1 MTRIDFNK
9 AENKIYRITSLTAY
23 IYSVI
28 LLFFYIYKET
38 LYVDQTWFHGFFTMF
53 FDIFSSIIFVS
64 ILFVFSK
71 FVDKIID
78 YKKINILIY
87 SYIAFTFLSTL
98 SIIFVLISSLKVYS
112 QQNGINSLSNFAE
125 TSSSSAFLLVLSR
138 VGLFFIAI
146 LLGNR
151 IRKINF
157 TKNLT
162 FKTLGI
168 LFIVYKLIALLESI
182 NFIKTEIISGFIDVA
197 IVAIIGY
204 ILNLKFESK
213 LNENYSFEQSIN
225 ESMSQNKEIL
235 LNELENDYSALQSH
249 NDNFNENDLIEIK
262 DVEFEKEDLNPLEYK
277 NEAVNYYN
285 NLSNEEKTRLNY
297 IVAKKND
304 SISSENEIYKLVI
317 LYIIE
322 KKLFD
327 NNRFAPK

>member
-1 MTRIDFNK
+1 MSSIDFNK

-53 FDIFSSIIFVS
+53 FSIFSSIIFVS

-71 FVDKIID
+71 FIDKIID
-78 YKKINILIY
+78 YKKANILIY
-87 SYIAFTFLSTL
+87 SYIAFTILSTL
-98 SIIFVLISSLKVYS
+98 SIILVLISSLKVYS
-112 QQNGINSLSNFAE
+112 QQTDINSLSNFAE
-125 TSSSSAFLLVLSR
+125 TSSSSAVLLILSR
-138 VGLFFIAI
+138 IGLFFIAI

-157 TKNLT
+157 TKNLI

-168 LFIVYKLIALLESI
+168 LLIVYKLIASLESI
-182 NFIKTEIISGFIDVA
+182 NIIKTEIISGFINVA

-204 ILNLKFESK
+204 ILSLKFENK
-213 LNENYSFEQSIN
+213 ENENKSFEPSIN
-225 ESMSQNKEIL
+225 ESTSRNKE
-235 LNELENDYSALQSH
+235 NDS
-249 NDNFNENDLIEIK
+249 IEIK
-262 DVEFEKEDLNPLEYK
+262 TVEVEKEDLNPLEYK

-285 NLSNEEKTRLNY
+285 NLTNEEKTRLNY
-297 IVAKKND
+297 IISKKND

>member
-1 MTRIDFNK
+1 MSSIDFNK

-38 LYVDQTWFHGFFTMF
+38 LYVDKTWFHGFFTMF
-53 FDIFSSIIFVS
+53 FSIFSSIIFVS

-78 YKKINILIY
+78 YKKANVLIY
-87 SYIAFTFLSTL
+87 SYIAFTILSTL
-98 SIIFVLISSLKVYS
+98 SIILVLISSLKVYS
-112 QQNGINSLSNFAE
+112 QQTDINSLSNFAE
-125 TSSSSAFLLVLSR
+125 TSSSSAVLLILSR
-138 VGLFFIAI
+138 IGLFFVAI

-157 TKNLT
+157 TKKIF

-168 LFIVYKLIALLESI
+168 LFIVYKLIASLESI
-182 NFIKTEIISGFIDVA
+182 NIIKTEIISGFINVA

-204 ILNLKFESK
+204 ILSLKFENK
-213 LNENYSFEQSIN
+213 ENENKSFEPSIN
-225 ESMSQNKEIL
+225 KSTSRNKEIL
-235 LNELENDYSALQSH
+235 LNELENDYSTLQSH
-249 NDNFNENDLIEIK
+249 NDSFKENDSIEIK
-262 DVEFEKEDLNPLEYK
+262 TVEVEKEDLNLLEYK

-285 NLSNEEKTRLNY
+285 NLTNEEKTRLNY
-297 IVAKKND
+297 IITKKND

-317 LYIIE
+317 LHIIE

>member
-1 MTRIDFNK
+1 MSSIDFNK

-53 FDIFSSIIFVS
+53 FSIFSSIIFVF
-64 ILFVFSK
+64 ILFIFSK
-71 FVDKIID
+71 FLDKIID
-78 YKKINILIY
+78 FQKANILIY
-87 SYIAFTFLSTL
+87 SYIVFTFLSTI
-98 SIIFVLISSLKVYS
+98 SIILVLVSSLKVYS
-112 QQNGINSLSNFAE
+112 QQNDVDSLMNFAD
-125 TSSSSAFLLVLSR
+125 TSSSSAVFLILSR
-138 VGLFFIAI
+138 IGLFFTAI

-151 IRKINF
+151 IRKITTNIS
-157 TKNLT
+157 LM
-162 FKTLGI
+162 FKTLG
-168 LFIVYKLIALLESI
+168 LLLIVYKLFALLESI
-182 NFIKTEIISGFIDVA
+182 NIIKTEIISGFVNVA

-204 ILNLKFESK
+204 ILSLKFENK
-213 LNENYSFEQSIN
+213 ENENNSFEPSIS
-225 ESMSQNKEIL
+225 ETTTRNKEIL
-235 LNELENDYSALQSH
+235 LHELENDYSTLQSH
-249 NDNFNENDLIEIK
+249 NDSFKENDSIEIK
-262 DVEFEKEDLNPLEYK
+262 NIEVEKEDLNPLEYK

-285 NLSNEEKTRLNY
+285 NLTNEEKTRLNY
-297 IVAKKND
+297 IITKKND

>member
-1 MTRIDFNK
+1 MSSIDFNK

-53 FDIFSSIIFVS
+53 FSIFSSIIFVS

-71 FVDKIID
+71 FIDKIID
-78 YKKINILIY
+78 YKKVNILIY
-87 SYIAFTFLSTL
+87 SYIAFTILSTL
-98 SIIFVLISSLKVYS
+98 SIILVLISSLKVYS
-112 QQNGINSLSNFAE
+112 QQTDINSLSNFAE
-125 TSSSSAFLLVLSR
+125 TSSSSAVLLILSR
-138 VGLFFIAI
+138 IGLFFIAI

-157 TKNLT
+157 TKNLI
-162 FKTLGI
+162 FKTLGV
-168 LFIVYKLIALLESI
+168 LLIVYKLIASLESI
-182 NFIKTEIISGFIDVA
+182 NIIKTEIISGFIDVA

-204 ILNLKFESK
+204 ILSLKFENK
-213 LNENYSFEQSIN
+213 ENENKSFEPSIN
-225 ESMSQNKEIL
+225 ESTNRNKEIL
-235 LNELENDYSALQSH
+235 LNELENDYSTLQYH
-249 NDNFNENDLIEIK
+249 NDSFKENDSIEIK
-262 DVEFEKEDLNPLEYK
+262 TVKVEKEDLNPLEYK

-285 NLSNEEKTRLNY
+285 NLTNEEKTRLNY
-297 IVAKKND
+297 IITKKND